1 MNPGLRASASGMR
14 AQQTRIDAIA
24 NNLANVNT
32 TSFKRSRTNFE
43 DMLYETLQGSQ
54 LVHYQGTETLAPIQ
68 IGRGVRLADIQRI
81 HTQGAF
87 EVTNNPFDFA
97 IEGEGFFQVQLPNGT
112 TGYTRDGT
120 FTRAADSGALVTHA
134 GHLLM
139 PEINVPPEA
148 VQVSVSP
155 TGNVSAI
162 LGTSGEQVE
171 LGQLELARFANP
183 SGLLS
188 LGGNLYQQTPA
199 SGDAMT
205 RRPDGGRL
213 RSGGAGFAGGLQ
225 RGNRAGDGGHD
236 HRPASLRGQLQG
248 DQDRRRDDPDRHQR
262 ADPLM
267 RRTASCCRALLSS
280 TSPAPAATQV
290 VRRAGPRGLAGP
302 TGRGGRRELGRR
314 HHWSGARMG
323 HRIPGRCTGLES
335 RSGCWAVAMEAGSR
349 C

>member
-81 HTQGAF
+81 HTQGSF

-134 GHLLM
+134 GYLVM

-205 RRPDGGRL
+205 GVPMEDGFGQVVQGSL
-213 RSGGAGFAGGLQ
+213 E
-225 RGNRAGDGGHD
+225 
-236 HRPASLRGQLQG
+236 ASNVEIVQEMV
-248 DQDRRRDDPDRHQR
+248 DMITAQR
-262 ADPLM
+262 AYEVNSKAIK
-267 RRTASCCRALLSS
+267 TAEEMIQ
-280 TSPAPAATQV
+280 TVTN
-290 VRRAGPRGLAGP
+290 
-302 TGRGGRRELGRR
+302 ELIR
-314 HHWSGARMG
+314 
-323 HRIPGRCTGLES
+323 
-335 RSGCWAVAMEAGSR
+335 
-349 C
+349 

>member
-54 LVHYQGTETLAPIQ
+54 LVRYQGTETLAPIQ

-112 TGYTRDGT
+112 NAYTRDGT
-120 FTRAADSGALVTHA
+120 FTRAADTGALVTHA
-134 GHLLM
+134 GHLLV

-148 VQVSVSP
+148 VSVTVSP
-155 TGNVSAI
+155 MGNVSAI

-205 RRPDGGRL
+205 GVPMEDGFGQVVQGSL
-213 RSGGAGFAGGLQ
+213 E
-225 RGNRAGDGGHD
+225 
-236 HRPASLRGQLQG
+236 ASNVEIVQEMV
-248 DQDRRRDDPDRHQR
+248 DMITAQR
-262 ADPLM
+262 AYEVNSKAIK
-267 RRTASCCRALLSS
+267 TAEEMIQ
-280 TSPAPAATQV
+280 TVTN
-290 VRRAGPRGLAGP
+290 
-302 TGRGGRRELGRR
+302 ELIR
-314 HHWSGARMG
+314 
-323 HRIPGRCTGLES
+323 
-335 RSGCWAVAMEAGSR
+335 
-349 C
+349 